1 MLDVTFGGTRDREPL
16 AAFVE
21 KFGSNAAPVAIG
33 RFTMADMWRSVE
45 QEAQTALE
53 WELSGMLADC
63 LNRIEQARD
72 ELNRIVQNQAFVGTF
87 AQAVAGGVQWIL
99 DGEPDGADA

>member
-16 AAFVE
+16 AAIVE
-21 KFGSNAAPVAIG
+21 KFGSTAAQVSIG
-33 RFTMADMWRSVE
+33 RFTMTDMWRSVE

-53 WELSGMLADC
+53 WELSGMLVDC

-72 ELNRIVQNQAFVGTF
+72 ELNHVVNNQAFVGTF
-87 AQAVAGGVQWIL
+87 AKAVAGQAQWIL

>member
-1 MLDVTFGGTRDREPL
+1 MLDITFGGTRNREPL

-21 KFGSNAAPVAIG
+21 KFGSTAGPVAE
-33 RFTMADMWRSVE
+33 RFRMGGMWEVANDEPQNSRE
-45 QEAQTALE
+45 EDLIA
-53 WELSGMLADC
+53 MLADC

-72 ELNRIVQNQAFVGTF
+72 VLNHIVNNQAFVGTF
-87 AQAVAGGVQWIL
+87 AQSIAGQAQWIL

>member
-16 AAFVE
+16 AAIVE
-21 KFGSNAAPVAIG
+21 KFGSNAAPVVE
-33 RFTMADMWRSVE
+33 RFTMGDMGEAANDE
-45 QEAQTALE
+45 QFYPREK
-53 WELSGMLADC
+53 ELSLMLADC

-87 AQAVAGGVQWIL
+87 AQAVAGQAQWIL

>member
-16 AAFVE
+16 AAIVE
-21 KFGSNAAPVAIG
+21 KFGSTTAPVAE
-33 RFTMADMWRSVE
+33 RFTMADMW
-45 QEAQTALE
+45 EAANDAPYNSRDD
-53 WELSGMLADC
+53 ELMSMLADC

-87 AQAVAGGVQWIL
+87 AQDVAGQVQWIL